1 MKNQINSSTR
11 DSRQFFLIVG
21 AFCAYG
27 LLIGSLIVLS
37 ASNPLAKGEATFDTA
52 TMDFPASNAEPAS
65 RAGSPRTAA
74 FPIQEL
80 HRQAKELPV
89 EIFHDLN

>member
-1 MKNQINSSTR
+1 MKNQLDSSNR
-11 DSRQFFLIVG
+11 NPRQFLFIVG

-27 LLIGSLIVLS
+27 LLVGSLIVLN

-52 TMDFPASNAEPAS
+52 TIDFPASNAAPA
-65 RAGSPRTAA
+65 AKAASPRTAA

-80 HRQAKELPV
+80 QRKARDLPV
-89 EIFHDLN
+89 EIFPDLN

>member
-1 MKNQINSSTR
+1 MKNQLNSSTR
-11 DSRQFFLIVG
+11 NSGQFFFIVG

-27 LLIGSLIVLS
+27 LLIGSLIVFS

-52 TMDFPASNAEPAS
+52 TMDFPASNAEPA
-65 RAGSPRTAA
+65 AKAASPRTAT

-80 HRQAKELPV
+80 HRKAKDLPV
-89 EIFHDLN
+89 EIFPDLN

>member
-1 MKNQINSSTR
+1 MKNQLNSSTR

-27 LLIGSLIVLS
+27 LLIGSLIVLN

-65 RAGSPRTAA
+65 GAGSPHTAA

-89 EIFHDLN
+89 EIFPDLN